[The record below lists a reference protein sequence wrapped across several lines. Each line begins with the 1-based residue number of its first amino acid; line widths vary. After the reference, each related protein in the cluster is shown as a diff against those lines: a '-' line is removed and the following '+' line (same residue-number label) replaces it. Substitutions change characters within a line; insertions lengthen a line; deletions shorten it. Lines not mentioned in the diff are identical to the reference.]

1 MEKNILHAKRIGHET
16 GMLSARATKAV
27 ERIARH
33 IIAALDGNFLDGLD
47 HIGNRNADETI
58 GNGFRRTAIADFSC
72 QRGEA
77 FTHPLHIQRLVLV
90 GAKDCRE
97 KFRQKLA
104 QHDIG
109 IGDGERSAVAIAGW
123 TGIGACRIRS
133 DTETPGVVMQDRT
146 AACGNGVD
154 QHHRRAHTHTGNFRF
169 KSAFIFAVEM
179 RDIRGGAAHVKADDI
194 RETSRFAG
202 PGEADDAAC
211 RAGEDCILALKQ
223 IGCGETARRH
233 HEHDARAGAL
243 DVQLIG
249 YLRNIAAKN
258 RRQIGI
264 DDRGV
269 ATTDQLDQWRNFMA
283 DGDLLEAETARNAS
297 NFSLMCR
304 EFISMHERDGDGFVA
319 LFLQCSQ
326 YGFRLGGIE
335 RRFNRAV
342 CLNAFV
348 QFHDLFIKRFRLD
361 DLGRKDVLALLIAN
375 AQRIAKTLGGD
386 KGQPLALALEKRIG
400 RDRRSHAN
408 FADNS
413 GGNRF
418 AGPEAKMQ
426 ANAVNGGILIGRRI
440 FGENLACMEL
450 ALRISPDDVRKR
462 TAAVD
467 PEVPYSASR
476 SAHRRLP
483 YTALLVHFEI
493 FSGFHSPTLLT
504 KCR

>member
-1 MEKNILHAKRIGHET
+1 
-16 GMLSARATKAV
+16 
-27 ERIARH
+27 
-33 IIAALDGNFLDGLD
+33 
-47 HIGNRNADETI
+47 
-58 GNGFRRTAIADFSC
+58 
-72 QRGEA
+72 
-77 FTHPLHIQRLVLV
+77 
-90 GAKDCRE
+90 
-97 KFRQKLA
+97 
-104 QHDIG
+104 
-109 IGDGERSAVAIAGW
+109 
-123 TGIGACRIRS
+123 
-133 DTETPGVVMQDRT
+133 
-146 AACGNGVD
+146 
-154 QHHRRAHTHTGNFRF
+154 
-169 KSAFIFAVEM
+169 
-179 RDIRGGAAHVKADDI
+179 
-194 RETSRFAG
+194 
-202 PGEADDAAC
+202 
-211 RAGEDCILALKQ
+211 
-223 IGCGETARRH
+223 
-233 HEHDARAGAL
+233 
-243 DVQLIG
+243 
-249 YLRNIAAKN
+249 
-258 RRQIGI
+258 
-264 DDRGV
+264 
-269 ATTDQLDQWRNFMA
+269 
-283 DGDLLEAETARNAS
+283 
-297 NFSLMCR
+297 
-304 EFISMHERDGDGFVA
+304 MHERDGDGFVA

-361 DLGRKDVLALLIAN
+361 DLGRKNVLALLIAN

-408 FADNS
+408 FADDT

-440 FGENLACMEL
+440 FGENLACMKL

-462 TAAVD
+462 ATAVD